1 MRIFLVRH
9 GQTDANLEGRYCGRT
24 DIPLNDDGRAQAS
37 ALRPLV
43 ARRTFEAVYAS
54 PLSRAA
60 ETAALLIGGPD
71 GIRFEEALMEHD
83 FGRFENF
90 TRAEIAA
97 ADPVEFAHWNQD
109 FMGYRFPG
117 GESSL
122 DLYDRV
128 AAFGAELVKRHRGD
142 ILVVSHMGPT
152 VALMASLIGIPGR
165 DMWRLRAGNASLCR
179 VVVGEDGYAFLDMLN
194 ARTGRPAGRTDAWSA
209 QSVRTEEQGGTP
221 GV

>member
-24 DIPLNDDGRAQAS
+24 DIPLNDDGRTQAL

-43 ARRTFEAVYAS
+43 CRRSFEAVYAS

-60 ETAALLIGGPD
+60 ETAALLVGGSE
-71 GIRFEEALMEHD
+71 GIVFEDALKEHD
-83 FGRFENF
+83 FGRFENL
-90 TRAEIAA
+90 TRPEIAA
-97 ADPVEFAHWNQD
+97 ADPVEYERWMKD

-122 DLYDRV
+122 DLFDRV
-128 AAFGAELVKRHRGD
+128 AAFGVELVKRHRGD
-142 ILVVSHMGPT
+142 VLVVSHMGPT
-152 VALMASLIGIPGR
+152 VAMMASLIGIPGR
-165 DMWRLRAGNASLCR
+165 DMWRLRAGNATLCR
-179 VVVGEDGYAFLDMLN
+179 VVVGDDGYAYLDMLN
-194 ARTGRPAGRTDAWSA
+194 ARTGAPAGKVDAWTAKADRS
-209 QSVRTEEQGGTP
+209 